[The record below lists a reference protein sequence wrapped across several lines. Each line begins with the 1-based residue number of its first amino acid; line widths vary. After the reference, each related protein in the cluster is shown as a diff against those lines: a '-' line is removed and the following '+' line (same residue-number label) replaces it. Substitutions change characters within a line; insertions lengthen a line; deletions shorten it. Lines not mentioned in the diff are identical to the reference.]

1 MYYVDWLERK
11 QSAMYPVFIHGYAT
25 VFDKLA
31 VSGQDS
37 RLDYIHVRSY
47 QLEN

>member
-11 QSAMYPVFIHGYAT
+11 QSAMYPVIIHGNAT

-37 RLDYIHVRSY
+37 KLDYIRVRSY
-47 QLEN
+47 QQEN